1 MGYNICGMWGFCDL
15 MVWIFDNTMYICYCQ
30 SGLNIPP
37 LSSHWEKSEFEISAQ
52 TLNLCQS
59 CITSMGDVCENL
71 GYGHKY
77 QVRIFPKVL
86 KAHSLSKQSVHSKNM
101 VTITLATGA
110 LAKKSNPTNNENPF
124 NFSDTIQKSNLKQS
138 KEFMANKK
146 SHTTNR
152 KLIPLV

>member
-1 MGYNICGMWGFCDL
+1 
-15 MVWIFDNTMYICYCQ
+15 MVVVIVI
-30 SGLNIPP
+30 
-37 LSSHWEKSEFEISAQ
+37 A
-52 TLNLCQS
+52 
-59 CITSMGDVCENL
+59 
-71 GYGHKY
+71 
-77 QVRIFPKVL
+77 
-86 KAHSLSKQSVHSKNM
+86 
-101 VTITLATGA
+101 LATGV

>member
-1 MGYNICGMWGFCDL
+1 
-15 MVWIFDNTMYICYCQ
+15 
-30 SGLNIPP
+30 
-37 LSSHWEKSEFEISAQ
+37 
-52 TLNLCQS
+52 
-59 CITSMGDVCENL
+59 MGDVCENL